1 MPPIWCAPRPKA
13 RGDGYTPRPDSATR
27 NPAKSPHPPNCHC
40 EQRSEPAIPP
50 PYRSKAIET
59 TTQTRNIA
67 LPAKCLKTTD
77 KMSIPIPED
86 GLTGPRL
93 ISAVTTL
100 VIAIAMA
107 SLDTSIA
114 NTALPTIAT
123 DLNASP
129 ADSIWVVNA
138 YQLAL
143 VVSLLPFA
151 SLGEIIGYRRVYVWG
166 LAVFTIA
173 SLLCALSWS
182 LPTLTAAR
190 IIQGFGASGIMSVN
204 TALIRFIYPSKSL
217 GRGVGNNALVVAV
230 STAIG
235 PTIAAAILSLGTWQW
250 LFAIN
255 VPLGLIA
262 FVLALR
268 VLPDTSRSPHRFD
281 LTSAA
286 LNAATFGFLIFGIGE
301 AAHSANLLITATT
314 LAIAVASGATLI
326 YRQLGLPA
334 PMLPVDL
341 YRRPMFAL
349 SSLTALCSFTAQ
361 GLAFVALPFYFQ
373 TVLGFS
379 AVETGL
385 LLTPWPFMTA
395 IAAPIAGPLSDR
407 FPPAILGGIGL
418 AILAIGLALVAT
430 LPEHPAITDIVWRML
445 ICGTGFGFFQSP
457 NLRAII
463 SSAPPERSGGASG
476 IVATSRLVG
485 QAIGAALVALCF
497 GISMQLGPSLALTM
511 AAVFSGA
518 GSVVS
523 FSRLAAKP
531 LKTPARGGAARG

>member
-1 MPPIWCAPRPKA
+1 V
-13 RGDGYTPRPDSATR
+13 
-27 NPAKSPHPPNCHC
+27 
-40 EQRSEPAIPP
+40 
-50 PYRSKAIET
+50 
-59 TTQTRNIA
+59 
-67 LPAKCLKTTD
+67 PAKCLKTTD

-93 ISAVTTL
+93 LSAVTTL

-123 DLNASP
+123 DVNASP

-217 GRGVGNNALVVAV
+217 GRGVGYNALVVAV

-255 VPLGLIA
+255 VPLGLVA

-268 VLPDTSRSPHRFD
+268 VLPDTRHAPHRFD

-301 AAHSANLLITATT
+301 AAHSASLLITATT
-314 LAIAVASGATLI
+314 LTVAVISGIALI

-349 SSLTALCSFTAQ
+349 SSLTSLCSFTAQ

-395 IAAPIAGPLSDR
+395 IAAPIAGPLSDH

-418 AILAIGLALVAT
+418 AILALGLALVAT
-430 LPEHPAITDIVWRML
+430 LPDHPAISDIVWRML

-457 NLRAII
+457 NLRAIM

-485 QAIGAALVALCF
+485 QGIGAALVALCF
-497 GISMQLGPSLALTM
+497 GISMRLGPSLALTV

-518 GSVVS
+518 GSIVS
-523 FSRLAAKP
+523 FSRLAAK
-531 LKTPARGGAARG
+531 TPTRVSARP